1 MLSPDLNWRFAPRWR
16 HDCIRGIFAEV
27 GKLNDV
33 RVTKLGAN
41 QKGVF
46 WVLAA
51 CRPRVRQIKFER
63 QRVRTYSRS
72 QGCDFKFQIQFR
84 RGRTCQGELEFE
96 GKADCGPRDYW
107 SNCRWLSSCLR
118 CGELTEQLPAAE

>member
-16 HDCIRGIFAEV
+16 HDCISGIFADV
-27 GKLNDV
+27 GNFYDV

-51 CRPRVRQIKFER
+51 YRPRVRQIKFER
-63 QRVRTYSRS
+63 QRGRTYSRRS
-72 QGCDFKFQIQFR
+72 QGRTDVL
-84 RGRTCQGELEFE
+84 RGTQVW
-96 GKADCGPRDYW
+96 GKADCGSRDYW
-107 SNCRWLSSCLR
+107 SNCRWPSSCLR

>member
-1 MLSPDLNWRFAPRWR
+1 MCNAIPDLNWRFAPRWR
-16 HDCIRGIFAEV
+16 HDCISGIFAEV

-51 CRPRVRQIKFER
+51 CRPRVRQIKLER
-63 QRVRTYSRS
+63 Q
-72 QGCDFKFQIQFR
+72 
-84 RGRTCQGELEFE
+84 RGRTCLNEGTQVRGEKLTAVQGII
-96 GKADCGPRDYW
+96 GVVAGGRVAVCGAR
-107 SNCRWLSSCLR
+107 N
-118 CGELTEQLPAAE
+118 

>member
-16 HDCIRGIFAEV
+16 HDCISGIFAEV

-46 WVLAA
+46 LG
-51 CRPRVRQIKFER
+51 F
-63 QRVRTYSRS
+63 
-72 QGCDFKFQIQFR
+72 G
-84 RGRTCQGELEFE
+84 G
-96 GKADCGPRDYW
+96 
-107 SNCRWLSSCLR
+107 
-118 CGELTEQLPAAE
+118 LPASCEAVLKSFS